1 MPDFPILGAV
11 RTSTGAVSG
20 TTRGPRVLL
29 ISMPW
34 APLIEPSLGLAIL
47 NAQLEEAG
55 IPCTVSHLNIFLLKY
70 LKPETYERVGQL
82 YAFNDFTFT
91 RVVESADPA
100 QEQLD
105 TLARMIPR
113 DSTSGD
119 LRRFVESIDTRDFI
133 NYALRLRNEAV
144 PAFLNDCLKR
154 VDESDATM
162 VGFTCM
168 YDQTLASVALA
179 KLVKEK
185 FPEKLVVFG
194 GYALEKPVGPQ
205 ILRCFPWIDVV
216 AFGEGEDVITPLAQA
231 SLEPDM
237 LAEIPGIAFRD
248 RAGAL
253 HETGPKSTQVD
264 LEKSPIPNY
273 DDFLRDITRLRSENQ
288 VEVTWEVIPVESS
301 RGCWWG
307 QVQHCVF
314 CGIDEQAMRFRH
326 KSPERVKQILATL
339 SRHYELNSF
348 RFSDYILPRQY
359 YKTLLPDLAKLPEKF
374 QLHWEMKSNVKLEEV
389 QIMGEAGV
397 KQVQPGIESFSTP
410 VLRKMAKGVTGIQNV
425 LTIKL
430 LMEHDIL
437 VHYNILFGFPTDEP
451 EEYRQMCER
460 IPLLFH
466 LFPPFAHI
474 PVLTTRFAPLQT
486 TPERFAI
493 RTPLS
498 HNFMYEV
505 IFSKEYR
512 ERIGFVLSDYCY
524 VFETPY
530 EPSPECKTLYSVLV
544 YQLHHWIT
552 SFESR
557 TIELSFRNTQDGIEF
572 TDSRYDE
579 GGKRVAFGPNHAL
592 VYAQVCHAHLTRAQ
606 LGTALCGQLDSAR
619 IAEVL
624 SDFVAERLVYQE
636 GDKFLGLAFPAA
648 CYERWAKLSA
658 AETQDDSTEARMFQ
672 EAHC

>member
-1 MPDFPILGAV
+1 MGSPDRAVAGLGD
-11 RTSTGAVSG
+11 
-20 TTRGPRVLL
+20 PFK
-29 ISMPW
+29 
-34 APLIEPSLGLAIL
+34 
-47 NAQLEEAG
+47 AQLEEAG

-91 RVVESADPA
+91 RVLEGVDLAE
-100 QEQLD
+100 EQLD
-105 TLARMIPR
+105 TLVRMIPR
-113 DSTSGD
+113 DASSGD

-144 PAFLNDCLKR
+144 PAFLNDCLKC
-154 VDESDATM
+154 VEESDATM

-168 YDQTLASVALA
+168 YDQTLASVALG

-185 FPEKLVVFG
+185 FPDKLIVFG
-194 GYALEKPVGPQ
+194 GYALEKPVGLQ

-216 AFGEGEDVITPLAQA
+216 AFGEGEDVIAPLAQA
-231 SLEPDM
+231 SVELDA

-248 RAGAL
+248 RSGGL
-253 HETGPKSTQVD
+253 HETRPKSAQVD

-273 DDFLRDITRLRSENQ
+273 DDFVHDIRRLQSENQ

-314 CGIDEQAMRFRH
+314 CGIDEQAMRFRC
-326 KSPERVKQILATL
+326 KSPERVRLILDTL
-339 SRHYELNSF
+339 HRRYERNSF

-374 QLHWEMKSNVKLEEV
+374 QLHWEMKANVKLEEV

-410 VLRKMAKGVTGIQNV
+410 VLRKMAKGVTGIHNV

-451 EEYRQMCER
+451 EEYRKMCEK
-460 IPLLFH
+460 IPLLYH
-466 LFPPFAHI
+466 LVPPFAHI

-486 TPERFAI
+486 MPERFAI
-493 RTPLS
+493 RTPLR

-505 IFSKEYR
+505 IFSKQYR

-557 TIELSFRNTQDGIEF
+557 TIELSYGMTENGIEF
-572 TDSRYDE
+572 SDSRYDA
-579 GGKRVAFGPNHAL
+579 GGNRLVFGPRHAR
-592 VYAQVCHAHLTRAQ
+592 VYAQICQAHLTTDQ
-606 LGTALCGQLDSAR
+606 LATALRS
-619 IAEVL
+619 
-624 SDFVAERLVYQE
+624 
-636 GDKFLGLAFPAA
+636 
-648 CYERWAKLSA
+648 
-658 AETQDDSTEARMFQ
+658 
-672 EAHC
+672 